1 MLIKQ
6 EEMYEAARSIAR
18 GVPVVSLIDKHE
30 ELVKNSADI
39 DVSGMSRQELR
50 ATLSDELNRANP
62 NSPRWA
68 PSKYEPIRQLELEL
82 LRAEFKEGFAQRR
95 NTFMEELDADID
107 MLGKFK
113 KQCIEAAMGE
123 FGTIEPA
130 STPDE
135 QLKLLQAVIKLQDQ
149 EIKLKGLDLK
159 LKQAFG
165 HNPQAAITETLR

>member
-1 MLIKQ
+1 MLISQ
-6 EEMYEAARSIAR
+6 EHMLDAARSITR
-18 GVPVVSLIDKHE
+18 GVPVVTLIDKHE
-30 ELVKNSADI
+30 ELVKNNPDI
-39 DVSGMSRQELR
+39 DVSGMSKQELR

-68 PSKYEPIRQLELEL
+68 AGKYDGIRQFELEMM
-82 LRAEFKEGFAQRR
+82 RAEFKEGFAQRR
-95 NTFMEELDADID
+95 NTFMKELDADID

-130 STPDE
+130 STPEE

-165 HNPQAAITETLR
+165 HNPQAAITETL